1 MNGYMTVQTPDMD
14 ALVHLARTDREAFLA
29 AGRVTCLL
37 AVRNHV
43 AERRAHLRARHE
55 AGESGA
61 TTLRL
66 LTDLCDETVRAVF
79 DFALTSVANRGRL
92 ESQTAL
98 CALGGYGRG
107 EMSPCSDLDV
117 SLIFDCPMDRD
128 IETINT
134 YLLPFF
140 WDLGF

>member
-1 MNGYMTVQTPDMD
+1 MKRFVP
-14 ALVHLARTDREAFLA
+14 
-29 AGRVTCLL
+29 
-37 AVRNHV
+37 
-43 AERRAHLRARHE
+43 
-55 AGESGA
+55 
-61 TTLRL
+61 
-66 LTDLCDETVRAVF
+66 VF

-107 EMSPCSDLDV
+107 GGSESCSDLDV

-140 WDLGF
+140 WISASRLDIPLIAYPMPPRWQPGIPPCLPVMVKAG